1 MPSLSN
7 STDIHCVD
15 CNNKALNNSIHR
27 NAVLKMKI
35 LIKMVV
41 SLAKKL
47 VINKNMEMFLLN
59 QSCNATVID
68 YTELLKNCKYYYFM
82 NWLPVIQLRSGKEFL

>member
-1 MPSLSN
+1 MSSLSN

-41 SLAKKL
+41 LLAKKL
-47 VINKNMEMFLLN
+47 VINKK
-59 QSCNATVID
+59 IW
-68 YTELLKNCKYYYFM
+68 KYFFFKSK
-82 NWLPVIQLRSGKEFL
+82 L